1 VGLWQM
7 NLIWWELLEGI
18 HLCNMTELRV
28 CSAYKLTLTELEYM
42 FWHSSRV
49 LFVIPNE
56 KDRQRVQEACGEDAH
71 IVFIT
76 TPGQVCP
83 FSILRVHLMYPA
95 FIL

>member
-1 VGLWQM
+1 
-7 NLIWWELLEGI
+7 
-18 HLCNMTELRV
+18 
-28 CSAYKLTLTELEYM
+28 M